1 MQKRAYGETGQ
12 ELSIVGFGGIVVMGA
27 EQSEADRRVRDA
39 FDRGINYY
47 DVAPSYGDA
56 EEKLGPALVGLRDQV
71 FLACKTGKRTKAEA
85 TEELHASLKRLHTDR
100 FDLYQLHAVSSVE
113 EAQTCLGPGGAIE
126 AFVEAR
132 DAGLVKYLGFSAH
145 SAEAALLLLDQFPFQ
160 SVLFPFNYT
169 TYYTG
174 NFGPQVLEKAQQT
187 GAARLALK
195 AMARRPW
202 PDSYR
207 PGRGRTRAS
216 LDPLAAH
223 HRRDPA
229 RRSPTVSTGR
239 RGRRAIQT
247 ADHRRT
253 GDGRAASRHREADL
267 LCRRIKAGRRP
278 NDTCGL
284 RRRDGR
290 SVPAGTSC
298 SCCREFGQQEVYGR
312 LQNFGTHGRLNRQ

>member
-202 PDSYR
+202 PDGADRSIAQNTWYE
-207 PGRGRTRAS
+207 PHT
-216 LDPLAAH
+216 
-223 HRRDPA
+223 DPA
-229 RRSPTVSTGR
+229 EAELALRWTLSLPITAAIPPGDPRLFQLAVEAAERFKPLTTDE
-239 RGRRAIQT
+239 RAMVEQ
-247 ADHRRT
+247 
-253 GDGRAASRHREADL
+253 RAGIEKPIFSAA
-267 LCRRIKAGRRP
+267 A
-278 NDTCGL
+278 
-284 RRRDGR
+284 
-290 SVPAGTSC
+290 
-298 SCCREFGQQEVYGR
+298 
-312 LQNFGTHGRLNRQ
+312 